1 MRDFSFV
8 KYLRNSLHANYAM
21 EFLSGMPIGL
31 YDNSRP
37 FLTQLVAKEIGN
49 LRNVRRNN
57 SRVTFNDKV
66 KELRSLLS
74 ALRIILYN
82 EQRRGAQG
90 GIIEYHSYVTKILG
104 QQSNLG
110 IVQDARSFVESW
122 TGVELPAAETL
133 MEDIRNMLEE
143 IDNIMQFK
151 EMEDLMIANIP
162 LQKVIRDQTDNMIA
176 NIIRKAES
184 EKYELSPNIESEVER
199 LEQITE
205 FLNFVRNWLTRIK
218 VSVKNYGKDE
228 DNPTPPED
236 GEDITPLDDS
246 ENLGRD
252 GDGRFSDCGK
262 NDNNP
267 FDDSHDLGRDKG
279 RDRDRDGRFRDFGN
293 NDDVEEIDD

>member
-1 MRDFSFV
+1 MKDLSFI
-8 KYLRNSLHANYAM
+8 KDLRNSLHANYAT
-21 EFLSGMPIGL
+21 EFLNGMPRGL
-31 YDNSRP
+31 FDNKLP
-37 FLTQLVAKEIGN
+37 ILTQLIAKEVEN
-49 LRNVRRNN
+49 LGNVRRNN
-57 SRVTFNDKV
+57 TRATFNEKV

-74 ALRIILYN
+74 SLRIMLYN
-82 EQRRGAQG
+82 EKRRGAQG
-90 GIIEYHSYVTKILG
+90 GAVEYHAYVTKVLG
-104 QQSNLG
+104 QRSNLG
-110 IVQDARSFVESW
+110 FVQSVRSFSASW
-122 TGVELPAAETL
+122 TGVELPAADTL

-162 LQKVIRDQTDNMIA
+162 LQSTVREQTDLMIE
-176 NIIRKAES
+176 NIIRKTET

-199 LEQITE
+199 LQQITE

-228 DNPTPPED
+228 DKPTPPED
-236 GEDITPLDDS
+236 GGDITPLDDS

-267 FDDSHDLGRDKG
+267 FDDSHDFGRDKG